1 MTFEELG
8 NFTFEELSNLTLG
21 DISLDKF
28 ELLKKY
34 NSNELPIPKS
44 VLDKLL
50 ILCEPCIEEYEKAY
64 NTKFDFWS
72 YVKNGVTLTQFL
84 LNLSKLG
91 KEFAPII
98 KVIIETVYHY
108 IS

>member
-1 MTFEELG
+1 MTYKELE
-8 NFTFEELSNLTLG
+8 NFTFEELSHLRYS

-28 ELLKKY
+28 ELLRKY
-34 NSNELPIPKS
+34 NSNELSLPKN

-50 ILCEPCIEEYEKAY
+50 ILCKPCIEEYEKFY
-64 NTKFDFWS
+64 KVKFDFWS

-84 LNLSKLG
+84 LNLLKLN
-91 KEFAPII
+91 KEFAP
-98 KVIIETVYHY
+98 TVKEIVEIVCHY